1 MKRKMMVVLLAAGIA
16 AAAMAQG
23 WGRGGWGGWG
33 GQPPVLETVTVS
45 GSLTIAQG
53 SLAVKDGGTVYIVG
67 GLHRFVGFIEGLKE
81 GAEVKLEGR
90 TAANSPDSTKFLMAD
105 KMTLNGK
112 EYELTRP
119 APVGQMYPQMQMHHW
134 QGQQAP
140 SGRQRRRMY

>member
-23 WGRGGWGGWG
+23 WGHGGWG
-33 GQPPVLETVTVS
+33 GQPPAFETVTVS

-53 SLAVKDGGTVYIVG
+53 SIAVKDGGTVYIVG

-81 GAEVKLEGR
+81 GAQVKLEGR